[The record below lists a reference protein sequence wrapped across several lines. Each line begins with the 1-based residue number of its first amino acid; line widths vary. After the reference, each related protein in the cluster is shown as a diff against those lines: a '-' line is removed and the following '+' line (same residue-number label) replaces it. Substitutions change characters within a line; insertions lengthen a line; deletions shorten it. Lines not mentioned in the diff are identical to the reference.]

1 MGARPPSLRL
11 KKKTTTTVFKHLI
24 LTCRPSS
31 LFFLSKVKNHKHN
44 GVKPRTSL
52 TNHVLDTN
60 NRAERLRS
68 IVFSH
73 DGKLGVASIVFKW
86 KEKQN
91 INVFLF

>member
-11 KKKTTTTVFKHLI
+11 KKKTTTTLFKHLKN
-24 LTCRPSS
+24 S
-31 LFFLSKVKNHKHN
+31 LLFLSKVKNHKHN

-68 IVFSH
+68 IVFGH